1 MPKVTLSLSSEIA
14 EILSKG
20 GGSLSEKVKEIVTLY
35 AERTSKAQERAMAVV
50 EVLREL
56 RELLLRIREIVR
68 EKSDRP
74 ESVDSEI
81 TSVLRLSKVA
91 LLLASSLP
99 LTEGEKSY
107 IAFLEELY
115 KLLEDTRKEGYS
127 LNFLFLPA
135 LILIIVTTSFLLSL
149 IVDVAT
155 ELKDLGDLKKH
166 VELMDS
172 LREAFNVMSNVMNL
186 KIPRERR

>member
-20 GGSLSEKVKEIVTLY
+20 GGSLSEKVKEIVILY
-35 AERTSKAQERAMAVV
+35 AERTSKAQERAMAVA

-56 RELLLRIREIVR
+56 REHSLRIREIVR

-81 TSVLRLSKVA
+81 TSALRLSKVA

-107 IAFLEELY
+107 IASLEELY
-115 KLLEDTRKEGYS
+115 KLFEDVRKEGYS

-135 LILIIVTTSFLLSL
+135 LILIVVTTSFLFSL

-186 KIPRERR
+186 KIPQERR